1 MDKQWVACRR
11 TATTG
16 ILTVEKLG
24 GTTLRQQPHCHNTR
38 CRAACPIDG
47 AMPVSWCSPT
57 QHCIHAPMHQCT
69 NAPTSHAR
77 LKLGHVHCCAAYRR
91 GTPAS
96 SMHYNQEVLGRALV
110 CVHENFQNP
119 QWLCQNRSRR
129 FVLHSRTK
137 CLPHSVFAPWPDCRR
152 CSNPTEGGNR
162 TPSHSRYAVV
172 LQSQLCGCVEAAT
185 PTHAE
190 CSVVLLQKPC
200 ESECKPWVPLPRAQS
215 QPSGHPSPSRP
226 YKSVCK
232 PQGLSPPSQWYPPA
246 PPPSPQPEPLT
257 CEKRRHGSQRC
268 CVCRFPEP

>member
-47 AMPVSWCSPT
+47 PMPVSWCSPT

-129 FVLHSRTK
+129 FVLHSRITHLPSVSHTP
-137 CLPHSVFAPWPDCRR
+137 CLHHGQTFSVAASPPKAATAHPHIP
-152 CSNPTEGGNR
+152 G
-162 TPSHSRYAVV
+162 TPSCCSRSCVVAYANA
-172 LQSQLCGCVEAAT
+172 C
-185 PTHAE
+185 
-190 CSVVLLQKPC
+190 
-200 ESECKPWVPLPRAQS
+200 
-215 QPSGHPSPSRP
+215 
-226 YKSVCK
+226 
-232 PQGLSPPSQWYPPA
+232 
-246 PPPSPQPEPLT
+246 
-257 CEKRRHGSQRC
+257 
-268 CVCRFPEP
+268 